1 MVKAI
6 RSFAMQAGILK
17 NISAFAN
24 LKLIKVIYPSQ
35 CFTCFCFIVA
45 FLLLL
50 VFFFFVVFLVGKTM
64 SLTLCLQEDLRAD
77 MQESGVLLHDVTR
90 KANSSDLAIL
100 VEILKLV
107 IDNKPPHCI
116 VLISG
121 DRDFA
126 NVLSTLIFRK
136 YQVYL
141 VHSPQVKYHTTTF
154 TMFLVITTPP

>member
-1 MVKAI
+1 
-6 RSFAMQAGILK
+6 
-17 NISAFAN
+17 
-24 LKLIKVIYPSQ
+24 
-35 CFTCFCFIVA
+35 
-45 FLLLL
+45 
-50 VFFFFVVFLVGKTM
+50 M